1 MSKTGPVGPG
11 WPMTDELRHA
21 FDVRMREL
29 RWKHPDLTERVNEI
43 RRKRGESD
51 VTRGA
56 ISHALS
62 RASSSAL
69 IPDIETALGFDPNR
83 RFRAPSLAE
92 GTGGTQNTG
101 AQVSVDVVSEFL
113 RSPDQIELVSSYQR
127 LDGHNRASVLERV
140 RTLLEVQGRS
150 DGPGKTSG

>member
-1 MSKTGPVGPG
+1 
-11 WPMTDELRHA
+11 MTDELRHA

-29 RWKHPDLTERVNEI
+29 KWKHPALTEKVNEI
-43 RRKRGESD
+43 RRKRGDSE

-56 ISHALS
+56 ISHALN
-62 RASSSAL
+62 RAVASAL

-92 GTGGTQNTG
+92 GTGSGSESSG
-101 AQVSVDVVSEFL
+101 AQVSVAVLSEFL
-113 RSPDQIELVSSYQR
+113 RSPDQIELVSGYQR

-140 RTLLEVQGRS
+140 RTLLEVQGRG
-150 DGPGKTSG
+150 DGPGKTPG